1 MSIVR
6 KSAVSDVQ
14 PSAETEAPEAPPA
27 TAPTAPPAPVTR
39 PHIAER
45 QEARRRQILDTAAQ
59 LFFTKGYA
67 GMTMS
72 DLCSALGVTKPAVYY
87 YFTDKYEI
95 FDILCREAAQI
106 CLSAIRE
113 TADPALPVRERLQ
126 ACLLEMARRCID
138 CHYAA
143 ALTYRDSQ
151 YLRPETVEWL
161 HGMSRGYYR
170 DLYALLDEGKRAGV
184 FDFGDARVA
193 AHSMGGVMGFMYTWH
208 DPSRI
213 DAHVLAHE
221 LSSAMMKI
229 ILPAAPSPATTPAS

>member
-1 MSIVR
+1 MSTVR

-14 PSAETEAPEAPPA
+14 PSAETEAAEAPGV
-27 TAPTAPPAPVTR
+27 TPPATR

-72 DLCSALGVTKPAVYY
+72 DLCNALGVTKPAVYY

-143 ALTYRDSQ
+143 ALTYRDRQ

-161 HGMSRGYYR
+161 HGMSRAYYR

-213 DAHVLAHE
+213 DAGVLAHE

-229 ILPAAPSPATTPAS
+229 ILPAAPASGATRAS